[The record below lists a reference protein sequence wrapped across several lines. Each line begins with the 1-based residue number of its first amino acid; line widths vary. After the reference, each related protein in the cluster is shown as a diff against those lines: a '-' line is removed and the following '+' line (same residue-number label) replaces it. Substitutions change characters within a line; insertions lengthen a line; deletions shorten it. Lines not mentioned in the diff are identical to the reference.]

1 MPPYCGL
8 LPIYTRSFCLFT
20 SHPNPAL
27 LQCLAASCPRSQGL
41 HLTGLSRCPPF
52 PRFWASW
59 LPCDLSS
66 LMNVT
71 KVTYLLFVWLFFLV
85 EWQFSPSLDRAA
97 EILQFY
103 SFLYLHIAHDTTL
116 VFAEYWVSWI
126 NPGWK
131 QTRSPPGC
139 IQAPCLSRADS
150 WMNSNWVS
158 ASHRNTQR

>member
-8 LPIYTRSFCLFT
+8 LPLYTCSFYQFT

-41 HLTGLSRCPPF
+41 QPLTLQMPTSPQIWGQ
-52 PRFWASW
+52 
-59 LPCDLSS
+59 LPCDLSP

-71 KVTYLLFVWLFFLV
+71 KVTYLLFVWLFFIM

-97 EILQFY
+97 GNLQFY
-103 SFLYLHIAHDTTL
+103 SFLYLQIAHDTTL

-131 QTRSPPGC
+131 QTWSPPGC
-139 IQAPCLSRADS
+139 IQAACLSRADS